1 MAGPGLGI
9 GQCGGALGVD
19 RRECVDHR
27 HTEGKGG
34 PQWLKSMGLPA
45 LWVTDAG
52 KVGEFKRPP
61 L

>member
-27 HTEGKGG
+27 HAEGKGG
-34 PQWLKSMGLPA
+34 ASVAKKYGSSC
-45 LWVTDAG
+45 
-52 KVGEFKRPP
+52 P
-61 L
+61 LGHGCGQGR